1 MALTTPFAQPLY
13 ETGHTVKHPG
23 VLLAS
28 ANVPSG
34 TLAVNSSGKVRP
46 YTAALAVAG
55 AAFLGM
61 SISSLVET
69 TGSDYTPPTSMPFV
83 FRRGCRMIVSGK
95 AGDLPT
101 SATIGAAVA
110 LYDNFTCQATLTSGY
125 TQATLLEV
133 RSDGNFEILLP

>member
-83 FRRGCRMIVSGK
+83 FRRGCRMVIAGKSGD
-95 AGDLPT
+95 APT
-101 SATIGAAVA
+101 AANIGGPVA

-125 TQATLLEV
+125 TQATLVEV
-133 RSDGNFEILLP
+133 RSDGYFEIVLS

>member
-1 MALTTPFAQPLY
+1 MALTTPFAQPLF
-13 ETGHTVKHPG
+13 EQGVQVKHPG

-28 ANVPSG
+28 ANVPAG

-61 SISSLVET
+61 SVSSLVET

-83 FRRGCRMIVSGK
+83 FRRGCRMVVSGK

-101 SATIGAAVA
+101 AANIGGAVA
-110 LYDNFTCQATLTSGY
+110 LYDNFTCQATLTASY

-133 RSDGNFEILLP
+133 RSDGNFEIQLP

>member
-1 MALTTPFAQPLY
+1 MALTTPFAQALY

-28 ANVPSG
+28 ANVPAG
-34 TLAVNSSGKVRP
+34 TLAVNRSGKVRP

-69 TGSDYTPPTSMPFV
+69 TGADYTPPTSMPFV
-83 FRRGCRMIVSGK
+83 FRRGCRMVIAGK
-95 AGDLPT
+95 SDDLPT
-101 SATIGAAVA
+101 AANIGGPVA

-125 TQATLLEV
+125 TQATLVEV
-133 RSDGNFEILLP
+133 RSDGYFEIVLS